1 MLEQKKNEEIEV
13 SELLKSVV
21 NTIKFLKS
29 KLIIILIVVTLFAL
43 LGIAYSSIK
52 RPVYIAEMTFSTESE
67 STSSLG
73 MYASIAA
80 QFGMD
85 IGGANGAFEGDNLIE
100 LLKSNNI
107 VRRTLLSQNPIS
119 NELMIERYII
129 TNKMKRKLDESNE
142 TKNINFKQDLT
153 SPHRVEDSVL
163 NIVYDIIV
171 KTQLDVNRKDK
182 KLNYVVITM
191 KDKDENF
198 AKNFIE
204 LLAKNAIEYYVQ
216 YKSKKAKD
224 NLSLISIKTDS
235 VRNILYG
242 SMQSI
247 NQVSDAQLINVVR
260 QTPKFEN
267 QKNQVNIQAHTAL
280 YAELLKQLG
289 LAQIAAQ
296 KQTPLIQIIDKPRL
310 PLEVSKMGRITA
322 AFLFGFL
329 GCILI
334 CSYLI
339 VVNWYKESIEIHSNK

>member
-1 MLEQKKNEEIEV
+1 MNEVSISEQVEV
-13 SELLKSVV
+13 SELLK
-21 NTIKFLKS
+21 NFAKIIKFLRS
-29 KLIIILIVVTLFAL
+29 KLITILIGLIIFAST
-43 LGIAYSSIK
+43 GIAYSIFK
-52 RPVYIAEMTFSTESE
+52 RPVYIAEMTFATENE
-67 STSSLG
+67 SNSGLG

-85 IGGANGAFEGDNLIE
+85 IGGASGAFEGDNLIE
-100 LLKSNNI
+100 LLKSNTI
-107 VRRTLLSQNPIS
+107 IRKTLLSKNS
-119 NELMIERYII
+119 NFNELMIERYII
-129 TNKMKRKLDESNE
+129 TNKMKKKLDEGIT
-142 TKNINFKQDLT
+142 TKNINFQQDLT
-153 SPHRVEDSVL
+153 TPHRIEDSIL

-171 KTQLDVNRKDK
+171 KTQLDIIRKDK
-182 KLNYVVITM
+182 KLNYVTITM
-191 KDKDENF
+191 KDKDESF
-198 AKNFIE
+198 AKNFVE
-204 LLAKNAIEYYVQ
+204 LLAKNAIDYYVE
-216 YKSKKAKD
+216 YKSRKAKE
-224 NLSLISIKTDS
+224 NLILITSKTDS

-310 PLEVSKMGRITA
+310 PLEVSKMGKITA

-334 CSYLI
+334 SSYLI